1 MLTEL
6 TIQNYTIIDSLNVN
20 FHNGFSVIT
29 GETGAGKSII
39 LGAIGLLTGNRADP
53 KTLRNPEKK
62 CIVEAIFDIR
72 QNPLLDFF
80 QTNEIDTDGEEC
92 ILRREIL
99 PSGKSRSFINDTPVG
114 LSQMKELT
122 AHLIDIHSQH
132 QNLLLETE
140 DFQLS
145 VLDTVANNQ
154 ELLTRYHTAYA
165 NMKQAEQQ
173 LNAAKQEIE
182 ATREQE
188 DFLRFQFN
196 ELSNAHLQEGEED
209 DLIESINTLSH
220 SEEIKEGLYHA
231 SQLLSSEQ
239 GVVSQL
245 KQVDV
250 HLDRVSSVYP
260 ALSELPERI
269 NSLLI
274 ESKDISSEVSA
285 HLEKIDFDPAELD
298 KMQIRLDQLQ
308 SLKQKYKVD
317 TIGELITQLSTLN
330 TQLSA
335 LTDSS
340 AHLEDL
346 ESAVADSKKECL
358 TIASNLTKLRQDA
371 ARMVEER
378 MKKDLQALGM
388 PKVQFQVQLSPIL
401 SGLSPKGSDAV
412 EYLFSANNTTLL
424 PISQIASGGEIA
436 RVMLCLKAL
445 LSETHGQ
452 PTIIFDE
459 IDTGVSGAIAERMA
473 FIMDNMGKAGR
484 QVISITHLPQIAARG
499 LHHYRVEKH
508 DTADGTNS
516 NMKELNKEE
525 RIHEL
530 AQMLSGVNITEAA
543 TLQAQELLKN

>member
-154 ELLTRYHTAYA
+154 ELLVRYRTAYA

-245 KQVDV
+245 KQIDV

-358 TIASNLTKLRQDA
+358 AIAFNLTKLRQDA

-401 SGLSPKGSDAV
+401 SGLSSKGSDAV

>member
-114 LSQMKELT
+114 LSQMKEFT

-154 ELLTRYHTAYA
+154 ELLTRYRTAYA
-165 NMKQAEQQ
+165 NMKQAEQK

-245 KQVDV
+245 KQIDV
-250 HLDRVSSVYP
+250 YLDRVSSVYP

-358 TIASNLTKLRQDA
+358 TISSNLTKLRQDA

-388 PKVQFQVQLSPIL
+388 PKVQFRVQLSPIL